1 MAAQSKTFCPLPFIH
16 SFASVSGKFKPC
28 CNTPTGSW
36 DKTTRNMTYQEWFY
50 SKEMVQLRD
59 DLLNNVQNKMCTVC
73 WNDEKVSGSSIRQ
86 RYIEKFKNIT
96 DAETPKIKY
105 LDLKLSNECNLKC
118 RMCSYVSSH
127 LIGAEMKQIE
137 ENNLYMP
144 KHWERSPNAELN
156 MNSDSIQQVSE
167 RELHEILSLLPQI
180 RVLKITGGE
189 PTISKQFLDIIEV
202 CNNNNYAE
210 NIQLSL
216 TTNATKFTK
225 TFLDKLRK
233 FESVSLN
240 ISCDGFGNTYDYIRY
255 PFNWNKFQERIQ
267 NLKDYRSSTK
277 LGGDKKKFSFGL
289 AVLPVSLNIE
299 NLPSLH
305 KWSRKFI
312 EKGSYTW
319 PPFMNTEVRP
329 EESFL
334 HLKYVPTH
342 ILQYAYDNLDE
353 REENKIL
360 MQRLKQLIDDPQP
373 ISEDNEIEIMK
384 SIQSVDSIRSQ
395 DYRKLLEPMT
405 VEWIEGI
412 FKKYA

>member
-1 MAAQSKTFCPLPFIH
+1 MATQSKTFCPLPFIH

-28 CNTPTGSW
+28 CNTTTGSW
-36 DKTTRNMTYQEWFY
+36 NKTTRDITYQEWFY
-50 SKEMVQLRD
+50 GKEMTQLRD

-73 WNDEKVSGSSIRQ
+73 WNDEKVSGTSVRQ
-86 RYIEKFKNIT
+86 RYIEKFKHIT
-96 DAETPKIKY
+96 DIEKPKIKY

-156 MNSDSIQQVSE
+156 MDSDSIQQVSE
-167 RELHEILSLLPQI
+167 RETREILSLLPQI
-180 RVLKITGGE
+180 RVLKVTGGE
-189 PTISKQFLDIIEV
+189 PTISKQFLDIIKI

-210 NIQLSL
+210 NIQLSV

-233 FESVSLN
+233 FKLVSFN

-267 NLKDYRSSTK
+267 NLKDYRNLSDNT
-277 LGGDKKKFSFGL
+277 KKFSFGI

-299 NLPSLH
+299 NLPLLQ
-305 KWSRKFI
+305 KWSKKFI
-312 EKGSYTW
+312 EKESYTW
-319 PPFMNTEVRP
+319 PPYMNTEVKP

-334 HLKYVPTH
+334 HLKYAPTH

-353 REENKIL
+353 REENRIL
-360 MQRLKQLIDDPQP
+360 IQKLKQLIDNPQP
-373 ISEDNEIEIMK
+373 VSEEIEIEIMK

-395 DYRKLLEPMT
+395 DYRKFLEPMT
-405 VEWIEGI
+405 VEWIEGL